1 MGFGQK
7 WICWSRWCI
16 SIVSFSVLVDDTSSG
31 FLQCSKGPIFSIFV
45 CVSHRSAQHSI
56 KEGGFLLGFKVNG
69 RGGDGL
75 EVSHLLFANET
86 LVFCETSQD
95 QLTHLSWLL
104 M

>member
-1 MGFGQK
+1 M
-7 WICWSRWCI
+7 
-16 SIVSFSVLVDDTSSG
+16 
-31 FLQCSKGPIFSIFV
+31 
-45 CVSHRSAQHSI
+45 
-56 KEGGFLLGFKVNG
+56 NG